1 MTGHP
6 MDPVNLFEMEALARE
21 RMDPDTWAPIAGGAA
36 DELTIRRNRE
46 AFEAILVRNRI
57 FRDVS
62 VRDQATT
69 VLGKP
74 ISLPVMAAPTGGQSR
89 GHPDGE
95 LAVARATSAAGT
107 GMALAMGGDYTYA
120 EIAEASS
127 GPLWCQLYH
136 RDDEVTEYVLT
147 AAAEAGFDAV
157 CVTAARQGRHMMN
170 SAAAQIGAD
179 PRFVGLANLRDNHR
193 LLEKLRAVDYARYP
207 NLTWSR
213 LEWLKG
219 ITGLPLVVKEV
230 LTPDDA
236 RRCVDHGAD
245 AVVVSNHG
253 ARSMDTTQATI
264 EALPPIVEAVGDRI
278 EVYLDSGVRRGTDV
292 FKALAL
298 GARAVF
304 VGRPL
309 FWGLAIDGEAGVRH
323 MFEILRTEIDAIMA
337 FAGCNSLAEIDRS
350 LVITP

>member
-1 MTGHP
+1 
-6 MDPVNLFEMEALARE
+6 MDPVNLFEMEALAHE

-46 AFEAILVRNRI
+46 AFDAILLRNRI
-57 FRDVS
+57 FRDVG
-62 VRDQATT
+62 VRDQSTT

-107 GMALAMGGDYTYA
+107 GMALAMGGDYTFG
-120 EIAEASS
+120 EIAGASS

-136 RDDEVTEYVLT
+136 RDDEVTEHVVT
-147 AAAEAGFDAV
+147 SAAEAGFDAV

-179 PRFVGLANLRDNHR
+179 PRFIGLANLRDNPR
-193 LLEKLRAVDYARYP
+193 LLEKLRAVDYAWYP

-245 AVVVSNHG
+245 AIVVSNHG

-264 EALPPIVEAVGDRI
+264 EALPPIVEAVGDQI

-298 GARAVF
+298 GARAVL

-309 FWGLAIDGEAGVRH
+309 FWGLAIGGEAGVRH
-323 MFEILRTEIDAIMA
+323 MFEILRTEMDAVMA

-350 LVITP
+350 LVIAP

>member
-1 MTGHP
+1 MIGHP

-95 LAVARATSAAGT
+95 LAVARATNAAGT

-136 RDDEVTEYVLT
+136 RDDEVTEYVLGS
-147 AAAEAGFDAV
+147 AAEAGFDAV

-170 SAAAQIGAD
+170 SAASQIGAD
-179 PRFVGLANLRDNHR
+179 PRFIGLANLRDNPR
-193 LLEKLRAVDYARYP
+193 LLQKLRAVDYARYP

-245 AVVVSNHG
+245 AIVVSNHG

-264 EALPPIVEAVGDRI
+264 EALPPIVEAVGDQI

-298 GARAVF
+298 GARAVL

-323 MFEILRTEIDAIMA
+323 MFEILRTEIDAVMA

>member
-1 MTGHP
+1 MIE
-6 MDPVNLFEMEALARE
+6 PVNLFEMEALARE

-46 AFEAILVRNRI
+46 AFDAILLRNRI
-57 FRDVS
+57 LRDVS

-69 VLGKP
+69 VLGRP
-74 ISLPVMAAPTGGQSR
+74 IGFPVMAAPTGGQSR
-89 GHPDGE
+89 AHPGGE
-95 LAVARATSAAGT
+95 LAVARAASAAGT
-107 GMALAMGGDYTYA
+107 GMALAMGGDYTFA
-120 EIAEASS
+120 EIAGASS

-170 SAAAQIGAD
+170 SAAAQIGAK
-179 PRFVGLANLRDNHR
+179 PRFVGMANLRDNPR
-193 LLEKLRAVDYARYP
+193 LLKKLEAVDYAWFP
-207 NLTWSR
+207 GLTWRR
-213 LEWLKG
+213 LQWLKG

-236 RRCVDHGAD
+236 RRCVDYGAD
-245 AVVVSNHG
+245 AIVVSNHG

-264 EALPPIVEAVGDRI
+264 EALPPIVEAVGDQI

-298 GARAVF
+298 GARAVL

-309 FWGLAIDGEAGVRH
+309 FWGLAVDGEAGVRR
-323 MFEILRTEIDAIMA
+323 MFEILRTEMDAVMA
-337 FAGCNSLAEIDRS
+337 FAGCNSLDEIDPS
-350 LVITP
+350 LVIAP